1 MLSFARS
8 FSNQP
13 GIKMKLVYL
22 QNTDNAYVLKAEV
35 TFKFLG
41 VSLGRRSKIFI
52 RKYSDKKWREE
63 KSGKLASRKEKAYL
77 NKWLSDHQKFVEHY

>member
-1 MLSFARS
+1 
-8 FSNQP
+8 
-13 GIKMKLVYL
+13 MKLVYL

-77 NKWLSDHQKFVEHY
+77 NKWLSKNGREEVSLNEGAIIGRQVELY